1 MDKIKYRPEIDGLRA
16 IAILS
21 VLIFHID
28 ARYLSGGFVGVDIF
42 FVISGF
48 LITGIIKNEIET
60 TGSFSLKDFYLRRI
74 KRLFPALFFTLIV
87 TSIFAILLFS
97 PSLLRSFGGSL
108 FTSLFSI
115 SNFFFWIEADY
126 FDVSSKLKPLLHTWS
141 LSLEEQ
147 FYLFWPLTLVL
158 LLMLKRKI
166 VIGLSIILLLIV
178 LSLFL
183 NFIFQGGSIV
193 TKYFEDGKSTIFFL
207 LPFRIYEFM
216 FGALLVWFV
225 HYKLK
230 RKYLYDI
237 LFVIGLLCIG
247 YSVVLFD
254 EAMLFP
260 SFYGL
265 LPVLGTT
272 VIIYSSAHSTFKELF
287 TNKLFVGIGLI
298 SYSLYLVH
306 WPIVV
311 FWTYLDNEITKYD
324 KIYIL
329 LLSFILAYIS
339 YKLIEQP
346 FRKKEITFRN
356 LKLKLLLFGFP
367 VFAFGGIHMYNHDGW
382 TWRVDNKI
390 DIEDGYNASLFH
402 KEFYGGAGYK
412 KFGLIS
418 GNNMSE
424 KNIILVGDSHG
435 LHYAKGLET
444 ALLKEKSISFYTSSL
459 NSFLYLP
466 TFTRTTHGKD
476 WDSLTTKD
484 FEKTIEL
491 INEMP
496 NDKNTIVI
504 LSHSWVS
511 QLKIAGIKNSENKLI
526 RKDIGIEEIKKGII
540 EFKNLIGDRQL
551 VVIGQVP
558 TTNKEILYDIFTRPR
573 FFVKMKNIEE
583 YLLMELN
590 EEYKQFND
598 NIYKYSLDTGV
609 FIFLNPCDV
618 LCENNLC
625 ITTVNNKLMYSDI
638 THLSTYGSIYLIEK
652 FKNRLFKIIYGDNY
666 NE

>member
-1 MDKIKYRPEIDGLRA
+1 MSNNLKYRPEIDGLRA

-28 ARYLSGGFVGVDIF
+28 ATHLSGGFVGVDIF

-60 TGSFSLKDFYLRRI
+60 TGKFSFKNFYIRRV

-87 TSIFAILLFS
+87 ASISTVLLFS
-97 PSLLRSFGGSL
+97 PSLLRSFGGAL
-108 FTSLFSI
+108 ATSLLSV

-141 LSLEEQ
+141 LSIEEQ
-147 FYLFWPLTLVL
+147 FYLFWPLALVFL
-158 LLMLKRKI
+158 LGIKSKRI
-166 VIGLSIILLLIV
+166 VV
-178 LSLFL
+178 LSMVILTLLSLWL
-183 NFIFQGGSIV
+183 NLVFQSGEVIASE
-193 TKYFEDGKSTIFFL
+193 YFEDGKSTIFFL
-207 LPFRIYEFM
+207 LPFRVYEFM
-216 FGALLVWFV
+216 LGALLVWFI
-225 HYKLK
+225 HYELK
-230 RKYLYDI
+230 QKYMYDI
-237 LFVIGLLCIG
+237 LFIFGLLTIG
-247 YSVVLFD
+247 CSVVFFD
-254 EAMLFP
+254 ETILFP
-260 SFYGL
+260 SLYGL
-265 LPVLGTT
+265 LPVVGT
-272 VIIYSSAHSTFKELF
+272 VLLIYSSVHSKFKVVLS
-287 TNKLFVGIGLI
+287 NKLFVVIGLI

-306 WPIVV
+306 WPIIV
-311 FWTYLDNEITKYD
+311 FWNYLDNEITKYD
-324 KIYIL
+324 KLYML
-329 LLSFILAYIS
+329 LLSFVLAYIS
-339 YKLIEQP
+339 YKFVEQP
-346 FRKKEITFRN
+346 FRKKEVTFKSI
-356 LKLKLLLFGFP
+356 KLKLLLFAGFP
-367 VFAFGGIHMYNHDGW
+367 ALVWVGIHMYNHDGW
-382 TWRVDNKI
+382 TWRVNNKI

-402 KEFYGGAGYK
+402 KEFYGGTGYK
-412 KFGLIS
+412 KYGLIS

-424 KNIILVGDSHG
+424 KNIILVGDSHS
-435 LHYAKGLET
+435 LHYAKGIEDVLLED
-444 ALLKEKSISFYTSSL
+444 KSFNFYTSSL

-466 TFTRTTHGKD
+466 NFTRTTHGKD

-484 FEKTIEL
+484 FEKTIGL

-598 NIYKYSLDTGV
+598 NIYKYSLDTGI

-618 LCENNLC
+618 LCKNNLC
-625 ITTVNNKLMYSDI
+625 ITTVNNKLIYSDS
-638 THLSTYGSIYLIEK
+638 THLSFDGSIFVI
-652 FKNRLFKIIYGDNY
+652 NRLKEKIINILYG
-666 NE
+666 EI